1 MGLAL
6 RLRSL
11 VSARAPQSLPARV
24 RACFMADPAPRP
36 DQIQGQLRTEPAK
49 VQSNPPNLAPGS
61 VRISFVHA
69 VIRSLSRVLGL
80 RCPAATLL
88 TTKCRSNRPGKMVH
102 SFHLLVQV
110 YCFLHSQIA
119 TTFQNLMMHD
129 SPNLI
134 LYIPDGVHLQL
145 LCFLIVVLRQ

>member
-1 MGLAL
+1 MGLVL

-11 VSARAPQSLPARV
+11 VSARAPRSPPARV
-24 RACFMADPAPRP
+24 RACFVVDPAPRP
-36 DQIQGQLRTEPAK
+36 DQVQGQLRTEPAK
-49 VQSNPPNLAPGS
+49 VQPNPSSLAPGS

-69 VIRSLSRVLGL
+69 VIRSLSRVPGL
-80 RCPAATLL
+80 RCPTATLS
-88 TTKCRSNRPGKMVH
+88 TTKCWSDRPGKMVR
-102 SFHLLVQV
+102 SFHLPVQV

-145 LCFLIVVLRQ
+145 LCFLVVVLRQ